1 MSTHVSPVPSDQR
14 NHAPAPPTGS
24 PGVPVDVV
32 RQLMTAANQNS
43 VRHLVVRTPDVEIE
57 FEIGV
62 PAPSSSATP
71 RQPTAADEPAQ
82 EAGLVEVLA
91 PAVGV
96 VRLARGDDGSSAPAV
111 GAVVG
116 PDDQVAQIEAMK
128 MTTPVRAGQAG
139 IIREV
144 CVRDGDVV
152 EFRRPLL
159 RLELT
164 GEVPDDAR

>member
-1 MSTHVSPVPSDQR
+1 MSTHVSPVPSEKR

-24 PGVPVDVV
+24 PVVPVDVV
-32 RQLMTAANQNS
+32 RQLMAAANQNS
-43 VRHLVVRTPDVEIE
+43 VRHLLVRTLDVEIE
-57 FEIGV
+57 IEV
-62 PAPSSSATP
+62 EPQTQPASTP
-71 RQPTAADEPAQ
+71 PRESPPGDGPAR

-96 VRLARGDDGSSAPAV
+96 VRLIRGDTGSAEPTV

-128 MTTPVRAGQAG
+128 MTTPVRAGHAG

-152 EFRRPLL
+152 EFRQPLL
-159 RLELT
+159 RLEPA
-164 GEVPDDAR
+164 GEVSDDAS